1 MENTDLQRQM
11 ANAIRFLAIDAI
23 ENANSGHPGLP
34 MGAADIVT
42 VLFSKFLKFDPQKP
56 NWPNRDRFILSAG
69 HGSMLLYALLY
80 LTGYEDITID
90 DIKQFRQLGAKT
102 AGHPEYKNLAAIETT
117 TGPLGQGLANAM
129 GMALAERMMNA
140 RFGELISH
148 YTYVLVGDGCLME
161 GISQET
167 ISLAGALKLNK
178 LIVLWDDNNI
188 SIDGEINISDIT
200 DQAKR
205 FEACGWEVL
214 KADGHKQNEIA
225 IAIEAARKSDKPTLI
240 ACKTTIG
247 FGSPNKAGTNKVH
260 GSPLG
265 LEEVARTRQA
275 LNWAGEPFFIPEE
288 ILDNWRLVGLTH
300 AKQQQDWQKQ
310 LEALDSESKAEL
322 KRILRGDLPSELD
335 EAILAFKQELAKDGP
350 KLATRQASQNALEI
364 INALVPEMI
373 GGSADLTSSNNT
385 KTSQTDSITAQNY
398 AGRYIHYGIREHA
411 MAAIMNGISLYGTF
425 IPYGGT
431 FLCFS
436 DYARPAMRMSSIMGI
451 RVIYVMTH
459 DSIGLGE
466 DGPTHQPVE
475 HLASLR
481 AIPNHYVFRPADAIE
496 VLECW
501 QLALNAKTTPSTLAL
516 SRQVLPTVRK
526 DFVEENLCSKGA
538 YEVLSIHEEPMVTIF
553 ATGSEVEIAVQAAE
567 KLNEE
572 HIYTNVISVPCFEL
586 FEQQD
591 NFYKEAIIG
600 NSPIKVAVEAAIEMG
615 WNKFIGNDGIFIG
628 MKDFGASGSIKQL
641 YEYFGITL
649 ENIVCCV
656 KKRLEIIG
664 ETDEG

>member
-1 MENTDLQRQM
+1 
-11 ANAIRFLAIDAI
+11 
-23 ENANSGHPGLP
+23 
-34 MGAADIVT
+34 
-42 VLFSKFLKFDPQKP
+42 
-56 NWPNRDRFILSAG
+56 
-69 HGSMLLYALLY
+69 
-80 LTGYEDITID
+80 
-90 DIKQFRQLGAKT
+90 
-102 AGHPEYKNLAAIETT
+102 
-117 TGPLGQGLANAM
+117 
-129 GMALAERMMNA
+129 
-140 RFGELISH
+140 
-148 YTYVLVGDGCLME
+148 
-161 GISQET
+161 
-167 ISLAGALKLNK
+167 
-178 LIVLWDDNNI
+178 
-188 SIDGEINISDIT
+188 
-200 DQAKR
+200 
-205 FEACGWEVL
+205 
-214 KADGHKQNEIA
+214 
-225 IAIEAARKSDKPTLI
+225 
-240 ACKTTIG
+240 
-247 FGSPNKAGTNKVH
+247 
-260 GSPLG
+260 
-265 LEEVARTRQA
+265 
-275 LNWAGEPFFIPEE
+275 
-288 ILDNWRLVGLTH
+288 
-300 AKQQQDWQKQ
+300 
-310 LEALDSESKAEL
+310 
-322 KRILRGDLPSELD
+322 
-335 EAILAFKQELAKDGP
+335 
-350 KLATRQASQNALEI
+350 
-364 INALVPEMI
+364 
-373 GGSADLTSSNNT
+373 
-385 KTSQTDSITAQNY
+385 
-398 AGRYIHYGIREHA
+398 
-411 MAAIMNGISLYGTF
+411 
-425 IPYGGT
+425 
-431 FLCFS
+431 
-436 DYARPAMRMSSIMGI
+436 MRMSSIMGI

-586 FEQQD
+586 FKQQD